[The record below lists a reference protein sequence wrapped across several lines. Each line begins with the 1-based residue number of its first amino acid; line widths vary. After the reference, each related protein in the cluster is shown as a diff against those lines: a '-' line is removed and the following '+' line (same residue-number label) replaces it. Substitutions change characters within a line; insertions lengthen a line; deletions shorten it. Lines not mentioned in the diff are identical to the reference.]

1 VISTRD
7 RLVTAA
13 KELLWERGYGAM
25 SPGEVLKASG
35 AGQGSLYHHFSGKA
49 DLAATAV
56 RAVEAEMRAEA
67 DAVLRADKPP
77 LERVRDYLMKPR
89 ASLRGCRL
97 GRLVHDADV
106 VAHGALREPIAASFA
121 YVERAL
127 ADALTEAQREGALT
141 GDLDA
146 ADLAASIVAVVQ
158 GGYVLAR
165 ASRDPTQMDR
175 ATRGAVALLDMALA
189 RLIVTGLGEEGR
201 VCELSVWRG
210 MVA

>member
-1 VISTRD
+1 MISTRD

-77 LERVRDYLMKPR
+77 LERVGDYLMKPR
-89 ASLRGCRL
+89 AALRGCRL

-127 ADALTEAQREGALT
+127 ADALIEAQREGALA

-165 ASRDPTQMDR
+165 AAQDPIQMDR
-175 ATRGAVALLDMALA
+175 ATRGAVALLDAALA
-189 RLIVTGLGEEGR
+189 RLIVTGMGEEG
-201 VCELSVWRG
+201 G
-210 MVA
+210 

>member
-1 VISTRD
+1 MISTRD

-35 AGQGSLYHHFSGKA
+35 AGQGSLYHHFAGKA

-56 RAVEAEMRAEA
+56 RAVEAEMRTEA

-106 VAHGALREPIAASFA
+106 VAHDALRKPIAASFA
-121 YVERAL
+121 CVERAL
-127 ADALTEAQREGALT
+127 ADALIEAQREGALAD
-141 GDLDA
+141 DLDA
-146 ADLAASIVAVVQ
+146 ADLAAGIVAVVQ

-165 ASRDPTQMDR
+165 AAQDPSQMDQ
-175 ATRGAVALLDMALA
+175 ATRGAVALLDAALA
-189 RLIVTGLGEEGR
+189 RLIVTGLGGEG
-201 VCELSVWRG
+201 G
-210 MVA
+210 